1 MQDGR
6 RHFSFRIRVGL
17 SRSLKKTVHNDI
29 ASAGWPCV
37 EPTCNHY
44 RQVEQSLYLVCQC
57 RWNRWRATV
66 KHIVARVGRGAR
78 RAPSRW
84 AHPSPP
90 RSLLPQPR
98 HSPLSCF
105 AACTGK
111 ACRQGKVFRVPVTSS
126 LLSEKNFSLNGTNAS
141 LYSVRFTQVKLK
153 LPGWIEPDYTCIN
166 KIRLLKSSWKFR
178 HLKRL
183 ISN

>member
-6 RHFSFRIRVGL
+6 RHFSIRVGF

-37 EPTCNHY
+37 ESTCNHY

-57 RWNRWRATV
+57 CLSRWRATV
-66 KHIVARVGRGAR
+66 KHIVARAGRGAR

-90 RSLLPQPR
+90 RSPLLHPL

-111 ACRQGKVFRVPVTSS
+111 ACRQGKVFHVPVTSS
-126 LLSEKNFSLNGTNAS
+126 LLSEKNFSLNGINAL
-141 LYSVRFTQVKLK
+141 LYSVCFTQVKLK
-153 LPGWIEPDYTCIN
+153 LPWWIEPDYTYIN
-166 KIRLLKSSWKFR
+166 KLRLLNSSWKFR